1 MNGLTIWLR
10 WSWRDLR
17 ARWLQVTAIAII
29 IALGTGVFAGLGG
42 QKTWRIDSY
51 DLSYERLHMYDLRVE
66 LSSGSYVNGD
76 TLVDTL
82 GQIEGVAVA
91 EPRMVTPTLVDASHD
106 DKVIIVKGRLI
117 GVDVSNGGPN
127 VNGLF
132 VPDGDG
138 RTLNEADSGQNVAV
152 LEYKFARHYDLKP
165 GSPLRIS
172 GDIALDFVGAGHS
185 PEYFMVM
192 PDSATFFAEANF
204 AVVFVPLTTAQ
215 RLTGREG
222 LVDEA
227 LILLEDGAD
236 RDTVQAAVEQKMAD
250 AFPDV
255 GADVTNR
262 DDDPVYS
269 TLYSDAAGDQQF
281 WNALAFI
288 FLLGAA
294 MGAFNL
300 AGRMVE
306 AQRREIGIG
315 MALGVPRRWI
325 AFRPMLV
332 GIQIALLG
340 TVFGLVFG
348 WIIGQFFLDQLE
360 SFFPL
365 PYYDTPFYLP
375 GYLRAI
381 VIGVLMPFIA
391 TLIPVWRAV
400 RVPPIDAILAGYLVA
415 KGGGLNWLA
424 HHVPLP
430 GKSFTHMPIRNVLR
444 SPWRTLLTVLGIAI
458 AISMLVFVVGALD
471 TYVATMDKAD
481 DAYRYMGR
489 DRVLINLDLFYP
501 VENGEITTL
510 MHVTDADGDPVA
522 ARTQP
527 ALRLGGTLIKDG
539 EKIDTSLELYDM
551 QNAIWTPS
559 LVEGSLTAD
568 QPGVIISEKAAN
580 DLGVSVG
587 DSITLE
593 HPYREGAL
601 AFRLVQSQ
609 VPVIGIHDNPLRPL
623 SYMDLSAA
631 GLMGLDGMTNL
642 LVLEPA
648 PGVTNDAIK
657 LAFLTQPG
665 VASVEPIS
673 DFSEGV
679 ETLLQLTI
687 AFLVIMSA
695 IVLLMA
701 FLIAF
706 NSTSISVDERVREIA
721 TMFAFGLPIRTVTR
735 MQMVENAL
743 MGALATLIG
752 ILSGWGILWALF
764 KFLDS
769 PELDELAFV
778 ITVSARTI
786 LLAVAVG
793 VIVVALTPLLSLRR
807 MRRMDIPSTLRVM
820 E

>member
-51 DLSYERLHMYDLRVE
+51 DMSYERLHMYDLRVE
-66 LSSGSYVNGD
+66 LSSGSYVNGS
-76 TLVDTL
+76 TLIDRL
-82 GQIEGVAVA
+82 RQIEGVAVA
-91 EPRMVTPTLVDASHD
+91 ESRLITPTLVDASHD
-106 DKVIIVKGRLI
+106 DEVVVVKGRLI
-117 GVDVSNGGPN
+117 GVDVSSGGPN
-127 VNGLF
+127 VNGVF
-132 VPDGDG
+132 VRDGDG
-138 RTLNEADSGQNVAV
+138 RILNEADSGQNVAV

-165 GSPLRIS
+165 GSPVRIS
-172 GDIALDFVGAGHS
+172 GDVTLDFVGAGHA
-185 PEYFMVM
+185 PEYFLVM
-192 PDSATFFAEANF
+192 PDTATFFAEANF

-215 RLTGREG
+215 QIAGREG
-222 LVDEA
+222 LVNEA
-227 LILLEDGAD
+227 LILIEDSAD
-236 RDTVQAAVEQKMAD
+236 RDTVQAAVEQQMAD
-250 AFPDV
+250 VFPEV
-255 GADVTNR
+255 GAEVTNR
-262 DDDPVYS
+262 DDDLVYS
-269 TLYSDAAGDQQF
+269 TLYSDAEGDQQF
-281 WNALAFI
+281 WNAIAFI

-332 GIQIALLG
+332 GFQIAVLG

-348 WIIGQFFLDQLE
+348 WIIGLFFLDQLE

-365 PYYDTPFYLP
+365 PYYDTAFYLP
-375 GYLRAI
+375 GYIRAI
-381 VIGVLMPFIA
+381 EIGVLMPFIA

-415 KGGGLNWLA
+415 KGGGLSWLA
-424 HHVPLP
+424 HRVPLP

-444 SPWRTLLTVLGIAI
+444 SPWRTLVTVLGIAI
-458 AISMLVFVVGALD
+458 AISMLVFVIGALD
-471 TYVATMDKAD
+471 TYVATMDRAD
-481 DAYRYMGR
+481 DAYRHMGR
-489 DRVLINLDLFYP
+489 DRVLINLDFFYP
-501 VENGEITTL
+501 VENGEITAL
-510 MHVTDADGDPVA
+510 MGITGAGGEPVA

-539 EKIDTSLELYDM
+539 EEIDTSLELYDM
-551 QNAIWTPS
+551 QSAIWTPS
-559 LVEGSLTAD
+559 LIKGSLTTD

-580 DLGVSVG
+580 DMGVEVG
-587 DSITLE
+587 DTVTLE
-593 HPYREGAL
+593 HPFREGPL

-609 VPVIGIHDNPLRPL
+609 VPVVGIHDNPLRPL

-631 GLMGLDGMTNL
+631 GLMGLDGTTNL

-648 PGVTNDAIK
+648 QGVTNDVIK
-657 LAFLTQPG
+657 LAFLAQPG

-673 DFSEGV
+673 DFSEAV
-679 ETLLQLTI
+679 EILLDLTV
-687 AFLVIMSA
+687 AFLFIMSV

-721 TMFAFGLPIRTVTR
+721 TMFAFGLPMRTVTR

-743 MGALATLIG
+743 MGVLATLIG

-764 KFLDS
+764 EFLDS
-769 PELDELAFV
+769 PELEELTFI
-778 ITVSARTI
+778 ITVSTQTI
-786 LLAVAVG
+786 LLAVIVG

-807 MRRMDIPSTLRVM
+807 MRKMDIPSTLRVM